1 MGEHL
6 FTKMLQLCGIVVMT
20 LKLEFRYLL
29 RETIGVTI
37 ALILNLSPLMVRHEG
52 RPQGVVWGER
62 CSV

>member
-6 FTKMLQLCGIVVMT
+6 CTKMLQLCGIVVMT

-29 RETIGVTI
+29 KETIGVTI

-52 RPQGVVWGER
+52 RAQGVVWGER
-62 CSV
+62 SSV

>member
-1 MGEHL
+1 
-6 FTKMLQLCGIVVMT
+6 MLQLCGIVVMT

-52 RPQGVVWGER
+52 RAQGVVWGER